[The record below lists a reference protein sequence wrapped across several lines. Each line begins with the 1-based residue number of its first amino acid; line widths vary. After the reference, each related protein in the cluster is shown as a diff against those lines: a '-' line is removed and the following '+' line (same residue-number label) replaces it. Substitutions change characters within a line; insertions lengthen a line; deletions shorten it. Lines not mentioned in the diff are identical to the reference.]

1 MGVNFRD
8 FILLAAVCFVW
19 GLNLVVTRW
28 VVADAGVPPLFFA
41 AMRFAGIALVLI
53 WFLRPIPKNLGTL
66 FLIAMGMGAVH
77 FALLFLGLANAEAS
91 SVAVVGQLGVPFS
104 TLMSMAFLGEIVGW
118 RRGLG
123 IMLAFAGA
131 ILIAVDP
138 NTFTLSIGLL
148 YVVFAAVVASGAGI
162 LMKRMPSISALQMQA
177 WIGLFSFAPLFAVS
191 GLFEGDQNGWGAFIE
206 GGWLVWAA
214 TAFAV
219 LGVSVFGHGAFYS
232 LIKKYDISLLSPLT
246 LMTPVWGVVLSIVLL
261 GEVLTLQLVVGAAIS
276 LGGVFVI
283 LVRPNQSMPEAALGD
298 KVRGTGHEN

>member
-1 MGVNFRD
+1 MSFRD

-28 VVADAGVPPLFFA
+28 VVAEAGVPPVFFA
-41 AMRFAGIALVLI
+41 GLRFAGVALVLF

-77 FALLFLGLANAEAS
+77 FAFLFLGLANAEAS
-91 SVAVVGQLGVPFS
+91 SVSVVGQLGVPFS
-104 TLMSMAFLGEIVGW
+104 TLMSMAFLGETVGW

-131 ILIAVDP
+131 LLIAIDP
-138 NTFTLSIGLL
+138 QTFRLSFGLL
-148 YVVFAAVVASGAGI
+148 YVVLAALIASGAGI

-191 GLFEGDQNGWGAFIE
+191 GLIEGDQNGWATVIE

-219 LGVSVFGHGAFYS
+219 LGVSVFGHGGFYT

-246 LMTPVWGVVLSIVLL
+246 LMTPIWGVVLSVVLL
-261 GEVLTLQLVVGAAIS
+261 GEVMTLQLVVGAAIS

-283 LVRPNQSMPEAALGD
+283 LIRPNRVMPEAALGD
-298 KVRGTGHEN
+298 KVRGIKE

>member
-1 MGVNFRD
+1 MNFRD
-8 FILLAAVCFVW
+8 FVLLAAVCFVW

-41 AMRFAGIALVLI
+41 AMRFVGIALVLI

-77 FALLFLGLANAEAS
+77 FALLFQGLAQAEAS
-91 SVAVVGQLGVPFS
+91 AVSVVGQLGVPFS
-104 TLMSMAFLGEIVGW
+104 TLMSMAFLGEVVGW

-138 NTFTLSIGLL
+138 QTFQLSFGLV
-148 YVVFAAVVASGAGI
+148 YVVFAALVASGAGI
-162 LMKRMPSISALQMQA
+162 LMKRMPSISAMQMQA

-191 GLFEGDQNGWGAFIE
+191 GLVEGDQNGWGAFVE
-206 GGWLVWAA
+206 GGWLVWLA
-214 TAFAV
+214 TVFAV
-219 LGVSVFGHGAFYS
+219 LGVSVFGHGGFYT

-246 LMTPVWGVVLSIVLL
+246 LMTPIWGVVLGVVML

-283 LVRPNQSMPEAALGD
+283 LIRPNQVMPEAALGD
-298 KVRGTGHEN
+298 KVRGTRE

>member
-1 MGVNFRD
+1 MNFRD
-8 FILLAAVCFVW
+8 FILLSAVCFVW

-41 AMRFAGIALVLI
+41 AMRFAGIALVLF

-77 FALLFLGLANAEAS
+77 FALLFTGLANAEAS
-91 SVAVVGQLGVPFS
+91 SVSVVGQLGVPFS
-104 TLMSMAFLGEIVGW
+104 TLMSMAFLGEVVGW

-138 NTFTLSIGLL
+138 NTFQLSFGLL
-148 YVVFAAVVASGAGI
+148 YVVFAALVASGAGI
-162 LMKRMPSISALQMQA
+162 LMKRMPSISAMQMQA

-191 GLFEGDQNGWGAFIE
+191 GLLESDQNGWGAFVE

-219 LGVSVFGHGAFYS
+219 LGVSVFGHGGFYS

-246 LMTPVWGVVLSIVLL
+246 LMTPVWGVVLSIVML

-283 LVRPNQSMPEAALGD
+283 LVRPNRAMPEAALGD
-298 KVRGTGHEN
+298 KVRGTKE

>member
-1 MGVNFRD
+1 MNFRD

>member
-1 MGVNFRD
+1 MNFRD
-8 FILLAAVCFVW
+8 FILLSAVCFVW

-77 FALLFLGLANAEAS
+77 FALLFMGLANAEAS

-104 TLMSMAFLGEIVGW
+104 TLMSMAFLGEVVGW

-138 NTFTLSIGLL
+138 STFQLSYGLL

-191 GLFEGDQNGWGAFIE
+191 GLLESDQDGWGAFIE

-219 LGVSVFGHGAFYS
+219 LGVSVFGHGAFYN

-246 LMTPVWGVVLSIVLL
+246 LMTPVWGVVLSIAML

-283 LVRPNQSMPEAALGD
+283 LVRPNQAMPEAALGD
-298 KVRGTGHEN
+298 KVRGKK

>member
-1 MGVNFRD
+1 MNFRD

-28 VVADAGVPPLFFA
+28 VVAEAGVPPIFFA
-41 AMRFAGIALVLI
+41 ALRFAGIALVLL

-77 FALLFLGLANAEAS
+77 FALLFQGLANAEAS
-91 SVAVVGQLGVPFS
+91 AVAVVGQLGVPFS
-104 TLMSMAFLGEIVGW
+104 TLMSMAFLGETVGW

-123 IMLAFAGA
+123 ILLAFAGA
-131 ILIAVDP
+131 LLIAVDP
-138 NTFTLSIGLL
+138 QSFSLSFGLV
-148 YVVFAAVVASGAGI
+148 YVVFAALIASGAGI
-162 LMKRMPSISALQMQA
+162 LMKRMPKISAMQMQA

-191 GLFEGDQNGWGAFIE
+191 GLIESDVNGWAAFID

-219 LGVSVFGHGAFYS
+219 LGVSVFGHGVFYT
-232 LIKKYDISLLSPLT
+232 LIKKYEISLLSPLT
-246 LMTPVWGVVLSIVLL
+246 LMTPIWGVVLSIALL

-283 LVRPNQSMPEAALGD
+283 LIRPNRAMPEAALGD
-298 KVRGTGHEN
+298 KVRGKKE

>member
-1 MGVNFRD
+1 MNFRD
-8 FILLAAVCFVW
+8 FILLSAVCFVW

-77 FALLFLGLANAEAS
+77 FALLFMGLANAEAS
-91 SVAVVGQLGVPFS
+91 SVSVVGQLGVPFS
-104 TLMSMAFLGEIVGW
+104 TLMSMAFLGEVVGW

-138 NTFTLSIGLL
+138 NTFQLSYGLL
-148 YVVFAAVVASGAGI
+148 YVVFAALVASGAGI

-191 GLFEGDQNGWGAFIE
+191 GLFESDQNSWGAFIE

-219 LGVSVFGHGAFYS
+219 LGVSVFGHGGFYS

-283 LVRPNQSMPEAALGD
+283 LIRPNRVMPEAALGD
-298 KVRGTGHEN
+298 KVRGKAE

>member
-1 MGVNFRD
+1 F
-8 FILLAAVCFVW
+8 LLLSAVCFVW

-28 VVADAGVPPLFFA
+28 VVADAGVPPIFFA
-41 AMRFAGIALVLI
+41 GMRFAGIALVLF
-53 WFLRPIPKNLGTL
+53 WALRPIPKNLGTL

-77 FALLFLGLANAEAS
+77 FGLLFMGLANAEAS
-91 SVAVVGQLGVPFS
+91 SVSVVGQLGVPFS
-104 TLMSMAFLGEIVGW
+104 TLMSMAFLGEVVGW

-138 NTFTLSIGLL
+138 NTFQLSYGLL
-148 YVVFAAVVASGAGI
+148 YVVIAALIASGAGI

-191 GLFEGDQNGWGAFIE
+191 GLVESDQNGWSAFIE

-214 TAFAV
+214 TVFAV

-283 LVRPNQSMPEAALGD
+283 LVRPNRAMPEAALGD
-298 KVRGTGHEN
+298 KVRGMKE

>member
-1 MGVNFRD
+1 MSFRD

-28 VVADAGVPPLFFA
+28 VVAEAGVPPLFFA
-41 AMRFAGIALVLI
+41 GLRFAGVALVLF

-77 FALLFLGLANAEAS
+77 FAFLFLGLANAEAS
-91 SVAVVGQLGVPFS
+91 SVSVVGQLGVPFS
-104 TLMSMAFLGEIVGW
+104 TLMSMAFLGETVGW

-131 ILIAVDP
+131 LLIAIDP
-138 NTFTLSIGLL
+138 QTFRLTFGLV
-148 YVVFAAVVASGAGI
+148 YVVLAALIASSAGI

-191 GLFEGDQNGWGAFIE
+191 GLIEGDQNGWASFFE

-219 LGVSVFGHGAFYS
+219 LGVSVFGHGGFYT

-246 LMTPVWGVVLSIVLL
+246 LMTPIWGVVLSVVLL

-283 LVRPNQSMPEAALGD
+283 LIRPNRVMPEAALGD
-298 KVRGTGHEN
+298 KVRGIKE